1 MISDW
6 QPGGV
11 AACQPLTDHLPTTSL
26 SEKNAVDYSL
36 KALNGTKF
44 NVDYGTYITF
54 SWKLHLGNVIKI
66 QVIIRHATNY
76 RSP

>member
-26 SEKNAVDYSL
+26 SEKRGGLFA
-36 KALNGTKF
+36 
-44 NVDYGTYITF
+44 
-54 SWKLHLGNVIKI
+54 
-66 QVIIRHATNY
+66 
-76 RSP
+76 